1 MAYTFNPDTGDIV
14 LPVGDTADIY
24 VSVNY
29 SGLNKTSRVLFGVFD
44 KYTPDKDLII
54 KQATIENGVAHI
66 RLCNADTRDLATGT
80 YRWQLRIVTGGVTD
94 KEGNIVTDEC
104 SDEVISVFKN
114 PPTIK
119 LVKGGAYV

>member
-44 KYTPDKDLII
+44 KYTLDKDIFL
-54 KQATIENGVAHI
+54 KQATIENGIAHI
-66 RLCNADTRDLATGT
+66 RLANTDTRDLAIGT
-80 YRWQLRIVTGGVTD
+80 YRWQIWIVTGGVTD
-94 KEGNIVTDEC
+94 KEGNIVTDDC
-104 SDEVISVFKN
+104 SDEVSSVFKN